1 MTALKRLGIKE
12 SDKNIEKMIN
22 KIKRRVEVFLKEL
35 QRAIKVN
42 EERSNFV
49 SNDLEIQERSFLKAK
64 SN

>member
-1 MTALKRLGIKE
+1 
-12 SDKNIEKMIN
+12 MIN
-22 KIKRRVEVFLKEL
+22 KIKRRVEVFLKEF

-64 SN
+64 TN